1 MAIAS
6 GTNVVVGFKEET
18 TYGVSAG
25 SDANYDIIPFKSASL
40 SLAKT
45 NHESAVITGNREL
58 QDVIMGA
65 HSVSGEIAFDL
76 AHQPAY
82 LKIMQAVLG
91 EDADGADTAYGVGST
106 RQSFTIYQ
114 DFTTDIQSG
123 NAVHIYTGC
132 EFNNFSMSIPADG
145 LIECSVG
152 IVGATMVPATTA
164 LDSNGLDDDGSEYI
178 EVNDPYHSS
187 NATITSDFGAICTD
201 LSLSIENG
209 IETTNKVGDVIP
221 IQGGIGKCRVSGSL
235 TAHFTSDALLQKFV
249 DNSTSSSLT
258 IAFGSNA
265 GGMSFTMDKIIYT
278 TGAVEVGGEGLLSV
292 SMDFVAVANNAATSA
307 LVIDTDLS

>member
-6 GTNVVVGFKEET
+6 GTNVVVGFKEEA

-25 SDANYDIIPFKSASL
+25 AHADYDIIPFKSASL

-65 HSVSGEIAFDL
+65 HSVTGEIAFDL

-82 LKIMQAVLG
+82 LKMMQAVLG
-91 EDADGADTAYGVGST
+91 EDADGADTAYGIGST

-114 DFTTDIQSG
+114 DFLTDIETG
-123 NAVHIYTGC
+123 NGVHIYTGC

-152 IVGATMVPATTA
+152 IVGATMTPATAA

-178 EVNDPYHSS
+178 EANDPYHSS
-187 NATITSDFGAICTD
+187 NATITSGDFGAICTD

-209 IETTNKVGDVIP
+209 IETTNKVGAVIP

-249 DNSTSSSLT
+249 DNSSSSLT

-265 GGMSFTMDKIIYT
+265 GGMSFTMAKIIYT

-292 SMDFVAVANNAATSA
+292 AMDFVAVANNATTSA

>member
-6 GTNVVVGFKEET
+6 GTNVVVGFKKETVYGEE
-18 TYGVSAG
+18 VAG
-25 SDANYDIIPFKSASL
+25 EDYQIIPFKSASL

-65 HSVSGEIAFDL
+65 HSVTGEISFDL

-82 LKIMQAVLG
+82 IGMLQGVLG
-91 EDADGADTAYGVGST
+91 DSVLSAGAMQIGSERQSYTIVQDFGADLNGGDDAHV
-106 RQSFTIYQ
+106 
-114 DFTTDIQSG
+114 
-123 NAVHIYTGC
+123 YTGC

-152 IVGATMVPATTA
+152 IVGATMTTEA
-164 LDSNGLDDDGSEYI
+164 AGNDADPDDDGANYVEA
-178 EVNDPYHSS
+178 NDPFHSS
-187 NATITSDFGAICTD
+187 DATITSSEAAAILTD
-201 LSLSIENG
+201 LSLSVENG
-209 IETTNKVGDVIP
+209 IETTNAVGEVIP

-235 TAHFTSDALLQKFV
+235 TAHFTTPALLEKFISN
-249 DNSTSSSLT
+249 DSSTLT
-258 IAFGSNA
+258 ISFGSNTT
-265 GGMSFTMDKIIYT
+265 GISFTMAKIIYT

-292 SMDFVAVANNAATSA
+292 AMDFVAVAASATQSA
-307 LVIDTDLS
+307 LVIDTAL

>member
-25 SDANYDIIPFKSASL
+25 AHADYDIIPFKSASL

-65 HSVSGEIAFDL
+65 HSVTGEIAFDL

-82 LKIMQAVLG
+82 LKMMQAVLG
-91 EDADGADTAYGVGST
+91 EDADGADTAYGIGST

-114 DFTTDIQSG
+114 DFLTDIETG
-123 NAVHIYTGC
+123 NGVHIYTGC

-152 IVGATMVPATTA
+152 IVGATMTPATTA

-178 EVNDPYHSS
+178 EANDPYHSS
-187 NATITSDFGAICTD
+187 NATITSGDFGAICTD

-209 IETTNKVGDVIP
+209 IETTNKVGAVIP

-249 DNSTSSSLT
+249 DNSSSSLT

-265 GGMSFTMDKIIYT
+265 GGMSFTMAKIIYT

-292 SMDFVAVANNAATSA
+292 AMDFVAVANNATTSA

>member
-6 GTNVVVGFKEET
+6 GTNVVVGFKKETAYGEE
-18 TYGVSAG
+18 VAG
-25 SDANYDIIPFKSASL
+25 TDYQIIPFKSASL

-65 HSVSGEIAFDL
+65 HSVTGEISFDL

-82 LKIMQAVLG
+82 IGMLQGVLG
-91 EDADGADTAYGVGST
+91 DSSLSGGAMQIGSERQSYTIVQDFGADLNGGDDAHV
-106 RQSFTIYQ
+106 
-114 DFTTDIQSG
+114 
-123 NAVHIYTGC
+123 YTGC

-152 IVGATMVPATTA
+152 IVGATMTTETA
-164 LDSNGLDDDGSEYI
+164 GNDADPDDGGTNYVEA
-178 EVNDPYHSS
+178 NDPFHSS
-187 NATITSDFGAICTD
+187 DATITSSEAAAILTD
-201 LSLSIENG
+201 LSLSVENG
-209 IETTNKVGDVIP
+209 IETTNAVGEVIP

-235 TAHFTSDALLQKFV
+235 TAHFTTPALLEKFINN
-249 DNSTSSSLT
+249 DSSTLT
-258 IAFGSNA
+258 ISFGSNTT
-265 GGMSFTMDKIIYT
+265 GISFTMAKIIYT

-292 SMDFVAVANNAATSA
+292 AMDFVAVAASATQSA
-307 LVIDTDLS
+307 LVIDTAL

>member
-18 TYGVSAG
+18 TYGTAATG
-25 SDANYDIIPFKSASL
+25 TDYTIIPFKSASL

-65 HSVSGEIAFDL
+65 HSVTGEISFDL

-82 LKIMQAVLG
+82 IEMLRGVLG
-91 EDADGADTAYGVGST
+91 DDALSGGAMEIGSV
-106 RQSFTIYQ
+106 RQSYTIAQ
-114 DFTTDIQSG
+114 DFGTDLNG
-123 NAVHIYTGC
+123 GDDAHIYKGC

-152 IVGATMVPATTA
+152 IVGATMTTETAPA
-164 LDSNGLDDDGSEYI
+164 DIDPDNGGTNYV
-178 EVNDPYHSS
+178 EVNDPFHSS
-187 NATITSDFGAICTD
+187 NATITSSEVDAILTD
-201 LSLSIENG
+201 LSLSVENG
-209 IETTNKVGDVIP
+209 IETTNKVGAVIP

-235 TAHFTSDALLQKFV
+235 TAHFQSDALLEKFI
-249 DNSTSSSLT
+249 NNTASTLT
-258 IAFGSNA
+258 ISFGSGA
-265 GGMSFTMDKIIYT
+265 TGISFTMGKIIYT

-292 SMDFVAVANNAATSA
+292 AMDFVAVAADATTSA
-307 LVIDTDLS
+307 LVIDTAL

>member
-6 GTNVVVGFKEET
+6 GTNVVVGFKKETVYGEE
-18 TYGVSAG
+18 VAG
-25 SDANYDIIPFKSASL
+25 EDYQIIPFKSASL

-65 HSVSGEIAFDL
+65 HSVTGEISFDL

-82 LKIMQAVLG
+82 TTMLQAVLG
-91 EDADGADTAYGVGST
+91 STADGSATAFGIDKL
-106 RQSFTIYQ
+106 RQSFTIVQ
-114 DFTTDIQSG
+114 DFGADINNG
-123 NAVHIYTGC
+123 NDAHVYTGC

-152 IVGATMVPATTA
+152 IVGRTMVAQANA
-164 LDSNGLDDDGSEYI
+164 LDANGPDDDGSHYV
-178 EVNDPYHSS
+178 EVNDPFHSS
-187 NATITSDFGAICTD
+187 NATITSSNLDAILTD
-201 LSLSIENG
+201 LSLSVENG
-209 IETTNKVGDVIP
+209 IETTNKVGDVKP
-221 IQGGIGKCRVSGSL
+221 IQGGISKCRVSGSV
-235 TAHFTSDALLQKFV
+235 TAHFTSANLLDKFIS
-249 DNSTSSSLT
+249 NTSSSLT
-258 IAFGSNA
+258 ISFGSNTA
-265 GGMSFTMDKIIYT
+265 GISFTMAKIIYT

-292 SMDFVAVANNAATSA
+292 AMDFVAVANSATEST

>member
-6 GTNVVVGFKEET
+6 GTNVVVGFKKET
-18 TYGVSAG
+18 TYGTEATG
-25 SDANYDIIPFKSASL
+25 TDYQIIPFKSASL

-65 HSVSGEIAFDL
+65 HSVTGEISFDL

-82 LKIMQAVLG
+82 IGMLQGVLG
-91 EDADGADTAYGVGST
+91 DSSLSGGAMQIGSERQSYTIVQDFGADLNGGDDAHV
-106 RQSFTIYQ
+106 
-114 DFTTDIQSG
+114 
-123 NAVHIYTGC
+123 YTGC

-152 IVGATMVPATTA
+152 IVGATMTTEP
-164 LDSNGLDDDGSEYI
+164 NGNDADPDTGGTNYVEA
-178 EVNDPYHSS
+178 NDPFHSS
-187 NATITSDFGAICTD
+187 NATITSSEAAAILTD
-201 LSLSIENG
+201 LSLSVENG
-209 IETTNKVGDVIP
+209 IETTNSVGEVVP

-235 TAHFTSDALLQKFV
+235 TAHFTTPALLEKFIS
-249 DNSTSSSLT
+249 NTSSTLT
-258 IAFGSNA
+258 ISFGSSTT
-265 GGMSFTMDKIIYT
+265 GISFTMAKIIYT

-292 SMDFVAVANNAATSA
+292 AMDFVAVAADASTST
-307 LVIDTDLS
+307 LVIDTAL

>member
-6 GTNVVVGFKEET
+6 GTNVVVGFKKETVYGEE
-18 TYGVSAG
+18 VAG
-25 SDANYDIIPFKSASL
+25 KDYQIIPFKSASL

-65 HSVSGEIAFDL
+65 HSVTGEISFDL

-82 LKIMQAVLG
+82 IGMLQGVLG
-91 EDADGADTAYGVGST
+91 DSSLSGGAMQIGSERQSYTIVQDFGADLNGGDDAHV
-106 RQSFTIYQ
+106 
-114 DFTTDIQSG
+114 
-123 NAVHIYTGC
+123 YTGC

-152 IVGATMVPATTA
+152 IVGATMTTETSGNDVDPDTGGTNYVEA
-164 LDSNGLDDDGSEYI
+164 
-178 EVNDPYHSS
+178 NDPFHSS
-187 NATITSDFGAICTD
+187 NATITSGASGILTD
-201 LSLSIENG
+201 LSLSVENG
-209 IETTNKVGDVIP
+209 IETTNAVGEVIP

-235 TAHFTSDALLQKFV
+235 TAHFTTPALLEKFIS
-249 DNSTSSSLT
+249 NTSSTLT
-258 IAFGSNA
+258 ISFGSSTT
-265 GGMSFTMDKIIYT
+265 GISFTMAKIIYT

-292 SMDFVAVANNAATSA
+292 AMDFVAVAASATQSA
-307 LVIDTDLS
+307 LVIDTAL

>member
-18 TYGVSAG
+18 TYGTAATG
-25 SDANYDIIPFKSASL
+25 TDYTIIPFKSASL

-65 HSVSGEIAFDL
+65 HSVTGEIAFDL

-82 LKIMQAVLG
+82 LKMMQAVLG
-91 EDADGADTAYGVGST
+91 EDADGADTAYGIGST

-114 DFTTDIQSG
+114 DFLTDIETG
-123 NAVHIYTGC
+123 NGVHIYTGC

-152 IVGATMVPATTA
+152 IVGATMTPATTA

-178 EVNDPYHSS
+178 EANDPYHSS
-187 NATITSDFGAICTD
+187 NATITSGDFGAICTD

-209 IETTNKVGDVIP
+209 IETTNKVGAVIP

-249 DNSTSSSLT
+249 DNSSSSLT

-265 GGMSFTMDKIIYT
+265 GGMSFTMAKIIYT

-292 SMDFVAVANNAATSA
+292 AMDFVAVANNATTSA